1 MPEVL
6 RIGTRGSDLALWQA
20 RKVAELLAEKT
31 QVRSELVIIHT
42 SGDRDRSRAL
52 HEVGGSGFFTKELQQ
67 ALLHREVDLVVHSL
81 KDLPT
86 VEPEGLMLGAVC
98 LREDPAELLLLR
110 PEAAGDGPLGLAPKV
125 VVGTSSLR
133 RTAQLKA
140 LQPDLQVKALR
151 GNVPTRLRKLRD
163 GEYDAIVLAY
173 AGVHRLGLELSG
185 LEARKLPLEVLLPA
199 PAQGA
204 LGVEVRAD
212 DHATRD
218 LVASIHEPLLAQEV
232 EAERQVLVGLGGGC
246 HIPLGAYCQAQNGSF
261 FLRAA
266 LGTLTPNL
274 TLTSLLRTEA
284 RDATPQA
291 AAAKVLQVFLG
302 KGTR

>member
-1 MPEVL
+1 MVEAL

-20 RKVAELLAEKT
+20 RRVAELLAEKAH
-31 QVRSELVIIHT
+31 VHCKLVIIHT
-42 SGDRDRSRAL
+42 SGDRDRTRAL
-52 HEVGGSGFFTKELQQ
+52 HEVEGSGFFTKELQQ
-67 ALLHREVDLVVHSL
+67 ALLKKEVDLVVHSL

-86 VEPEGLMLGAVC
+86 AEPEGLTLGAVC

-110 PEAAGDGPLGLAPKV
+110 PSAVGDGPLGLQPQA

-133 RTAQLKA
+133 RTAQLLA

-151 GNVPTRLRKLRD
+151 GNVPTRIRKLRE
-163 GEYDAIVLAY
+163 GEYDAILLAY

-185 LEARKLPLEVLLPA
+185 LVARKLPLEVVLPA

-204 LGVEVRAD
+204 LGVEVRTD
-212 DHATRD
+212 DALTRQ
-218 LVASIHEPLLAQEV
+218 LVANIHEPSLAQEV

-266 LGTLTPNL
+266 LGALTPSL
-274 TLTSLLRTEA
+274 TLTSFLRTEA
-284 RDATPQA
+284 CELTPQA
-291 AAAKVLQVFLG
+291 AAAKVLRVFCG
-302 KGTR
+302 KAQP

>member
-1 MPEVL
+1 MPKPL

-20 RKVAELLAEKT
+20 RKVAELLSQRAGVDC
-31 QVRSELVIIHT
+31 QLVIIHT

-67 ALLHREVDLVVHSL
+67 ALLQREVDLVVHSL

-86 VEPEGLMLGAVC
+86 EEPEGLALGAVC
-98 LREDPAELLLLR
+98 VREDPAELLLAR
-110 PEAAGDGPLGLAPKV
+110 PAALGDGRLGLKRNA

-133 RTAQLKA
+133 RTAQLLA
-140 LQPDLQVKALR
+140 LQADLQVKALR
-151 GNVPTRLRKLRD
+151 GNVPTRVRKLRE

-173 AGVHRLGLELSG
+173 AGVHRLELDLSD
-185 LEARKLPLEVLLPA
+185 LVARKLPLEVLLPA

-212 DHATRD
+212 DTATRD
-218 LVASIHEPLLAQEV
+218 LVACLHEPLLAQEV

-266 LGTLTPNL
+266 LGTLRPDL
-274 TLTSLLRTEA
+274 SLVSLVRSEA
-284 RDATPQA
+284 RAATPQEA
-291 AAAKVLQVFLG
+291 AAQVLQVLLG
-302 KGTR
+302 KAQS

>member
-1 MPEVL
+1 MPKAL

-20 RKVAELLAEKT
+20 RKVADLLAERT
-31 QVRSELVIIHT
+31 GVRCELVIIHT

-67 ALLHREVDLVVHSL
+67 ALLQQEVDLVVHSL

-86 VEPEGLMLGAVC
+86 VEPEGLVLAAVC
-98 LREDPAELLLLR
+98 CREDPAELLLFQ
-110 PEAAGDGPLGLAPKV
+110 PKAAGDGPLGLAPKA

-133 RTAQLKA
+133 RTAQLLA

-151 GNVPTRLRKLRD
+151 GNVPTRLRKLRE
-163 GEYDAIVLAY
+163 GAYDAIVLAY
-173 AGVHRLGLELSG
+173 AGVHRLGLDLSD
-185 LEARKLPLEVLLPA
+185 LVARKLPLEVLLPA

-212 DHATRD
+212 DRFTRE
-218 LVASIHEPLLAQEV
+218 LVASIHEPLLAREV

-266 LGTLTPNL
+266 LGALTPNL
-274 TLTSLLRTEA
+274 ALISLLRSEA
-284 RDATPQA
+284 CEATPEA
-291 AAAKVLQVFLG
+291 AAAKVLHVFLG
-302 KGTR
+302 KG

>member
-1 MPEVL
+1 MPKTL

-20 RKVAELLAEKT
+20 RKVAALISQRA
-31 QVRSELVIIHT
+31 QVQSELVIIHT

-67 ALLHREVDLVVHSL
+67 ALLQKEVDLVVHSL

-86 VEPEGLMLGAVC
+86 VEPEGLVLGAVC
-98 LREDPAELLLLR
+98 CREDPAELLLSR
-110 PEAAGDGPLGLAPKV
+110 PEATGDGPLGLASKA

-133 RTAQLKA
+133 RTAQLLA

-151 GNVPTRLRKLRD
+151 GNVPTRVRKLRD

-173 AGVHRLGLELSG
+173 AGIHRLGLDLSG
-185 LEARKLPLEVLLPA
+185 LVARKLPLELLLPA

-204 LGVEVRAD
+204 LGVEVRAFD
-212 DHATRD
+212 ASTREA
-218 LVASIHEPLLAQEV
+218 VASIHEPLLAQEI
-232 EAERQVLVGLGGGC
+232 EAERHVLVGLGGGC

-266 LGTLTPNL
+266 LGTLTPSL
-274 TLTSLLRTEA
+274 SLTSLLRAEA
-284 RDATPQA
+284 RETTPA
-291 AAAKVLQVFLG
+291 AAAFKVLQVLLG
-302 KGTR
+302 KR